1 MFPASKPYHR
11 SVFHLYQN
19 CASLAKRTEKTCEIP
34 EKITPWR
41 VLRPGEPRPCPA
53 CPCHCCQATSIGA
66 ATAIEEYVPIR
77 IPTTSANEKPL
88 STWPPKMQSESTV
101 RKV

>member
-1 MFPASKPYHR
+1 MFPASKRYHR

-19 CASLAKRTEKTCEIP
+19 CASLAKRTEKTCESTKKNSP
-34 EKITPWR
+34 R
-41 VLRPGEPRPCPA
+41 ARFGAGRPAALPPL
-53 CPCHCCQATSIGA
+53 PCHCCQATSIGA